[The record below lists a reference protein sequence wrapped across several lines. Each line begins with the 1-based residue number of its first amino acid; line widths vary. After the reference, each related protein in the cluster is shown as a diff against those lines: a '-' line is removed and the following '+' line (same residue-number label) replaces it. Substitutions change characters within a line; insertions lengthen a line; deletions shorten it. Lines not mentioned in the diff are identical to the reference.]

1 MAKALLIAFVSP
13 TSMEADAEFNK
24 WYDEFHARE
33 ISAAVGCVTAVT
45 RYRQADVT
53 GAADLPRYIAV
64 YELDTDD
71 VGSVAESFSA
81 AAGSRPFTATNTMD
95 MERTPPVVIWAAAL
109 EPNGGASSA

>member
-24 WYDEFHARE
+24 WYDAFHARE

-45 RYRQADVT
+45 RYRQADAT
-53 GAADLPRYIAV
+53 GAADVPRYIAV

-71 VGSVAESFSA
+71 VGSVAESFNS
-81 AAGSRPFTATNTMD
+81 AAGSHPFTATDTID

-109 EPNGGASSA
+109 GQGSSSS